1 MAKAQEAFEKL
12 RAFLATT
19 PTLVSPEKGEP
30 LLLYIATTTQVVSVA
45 LVIEREESRRSHKIQ
60 MLVYFISIVLLD
72 TKVRYP

>member
-1 MAKAQEAFEKL
+1 
-12 RAFLATT
+12 
-19 PTLVSPEKGEP
+19 
-30 LLLYIATTTQVVSVA
+30 VA